1 MASSLRNYS
10 HSAAGCAAVRMLIAI
25 CCLFW
30 LSAATRVSF
39 AQEPAPV
46 PADQSSASAGEEK
59 ASAPVLVFDGSIK
72 GDAKTTRFTMDFDH
86 PTEFDS
92 FFMDSPLR
100 LVIDGPSM
108 LFRFADANSLEPKG
122 LVTFLRY
129 GAIARER
136 SRVVISL
143 SHPARMVSRTVETVA
158 EGSHYRLS
166 VELEPV
172 SQAEFTKMIA
182 EQQRLVGT
190 SGEVATIGDRV
201 RPAPKQKGRITIV
214 IDPGHGGIDG
224 GAKGVHGTQE
234 KDLTLEIARRLGAE
248 IGGRG
253 PFDIR
258 LTRSQ
263 DVFLSLRERV
273 AFSQR
278 NQADLV
284 ISIHADSLRQNWV
297 RGATV
302 YTLSRK
308 ASDNLAHEIAESENA
323 SDLLAGLDDAAGD
336 EAVPDILADLT
347 LRETTRFSRFFSSI
361 LVEKLDNEINLIKN
375 PERSAAFAVLKAPE
389 IPSVLIEL
397 GYLSNPDD
405 EKLMT
410 DEKWQKAATARIAD
424 AVLKFFEPRLR

>member
-1 MASSLRNYS
+1 MMAPWANSSADRADAQEASSP
-10 HSAAGCAAVRMLIAI
+10 AAIDNSPVTVFAA
-25 CCLFW
+25 
-30 LSAATRVSF
+30 
-39 AQEPAPV
+39 
-46 PADQSSASAGEEK
+46 
-59 ASAPVLVFDGSIK
+59 SIE
-72 GDAKTTRFTMDFDH
+72 GDDRATRFTMDFDRSV
-86 PTEFDS
+86 EFDS

-100 LVIDGPSM
+100 FVVDGPSM
-108 LFRFADANSLEPKG
+108 LFRLADAKAIEPLG

-143 SHPARMVSRTVETVA
+143 GHPARMASRTVETIE
-158 EGSHYRLS
+158 EGKHYRLT

-172 SQAEFTKMIA
+172 SQEQFTKTVA

-190 SGEVATIGDRV
+190 SGEVATKGDRV
-201 RPAPKQKGRITIV
+201 RPAPKEKGRITVV

-234 KDLTLEIARRLGAE
+234 KDLTLEIARRLAE
-248 IGGRG
+248 EISRKG
-253 PFDIR
+253 PFDTK
-258 LTRSQ
+258 LTRSE

-308 ASDNLAHEIAESENA
+308 ASDDLAHEIAESENA
-323 SDLLAGLDDAAGD
+323 SDLLAGLDDATGD
-336 EAVPDILADLT
+336 DAVPDILADLT

-361 LVEKLDNEINLIKN
+361 LVGKLDKDVNLIKN

-410 DEKWQKAATARIAD
+410 GEEWQKAAVARIAES
-424 AVLKFFEPRLR
+424 VLKFFEPRVR

>member
-1 MASSLRNYS
+1 MRPGFPAFRLLF
-10 HSAAGCAAVRMLIAI
+10 AF
-25 CCLFW
+25 CCLLASVLGPQFAIAQD
-30 LSAATRVSF
+30 SAQQT
-39 AQEPAPV
+39 PAPETAAPATPQTPQAEKD
-46 PADQSSASAGEEK
+46 PADS
-59 ASAPVLVFDGSIK
+59 PVVVFDGAIQ
-72 GDAKTTRFTMDFDH
+72 GDGKSTRFTMDFDRK
-86 PTEFDS
+86 TEFDS

-108 LFRFADANSLEPKG
+108 LFRFADAATLEPRG

-143 SHPARMVSRTVETVA
+143 GHPARMVSRKTETIE
-158 EGSHYRLS
+158 EGKHYRLE

-172 SQAEFTKMIA
+172 KQGEFTKMVA

-201 RPAPKQKGRITIV
+201 RPAPKEKGRITIV

-234 KDLTLEIARRLGAE
+234 KDLTLQIARRLASE
-248 IGGRG
+248 IGKRG
-253 PFDIR
+253 AFDTR
-258 LTRSQ
+258 LTRSE
-263 DVFLSLRERV
+263 DVFISLRERV
-273 AFSQR
+273 AFSER

-323 SDLLAGLDDAAGD
+323 SDLLAGLDDAADD
-336 EAVPDILADLT
+336 EALPDILADLT

-361 LVEKLDNEINLIKN
+361 LVEKLDSDINLIKN
-375 PERSAAFAVLKAPE
+375 PERSATFAVLKAPE

-410 DEKWQKAATARIAD
+410 DEEWQKAATARIAD